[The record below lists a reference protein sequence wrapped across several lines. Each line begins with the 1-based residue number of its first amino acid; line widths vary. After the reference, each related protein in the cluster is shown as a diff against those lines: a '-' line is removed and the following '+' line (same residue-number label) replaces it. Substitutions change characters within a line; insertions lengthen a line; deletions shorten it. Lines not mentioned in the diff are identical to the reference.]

1 MSALLKKEQLK
12 WNKVISRAR
21 ALMPTEYFQGFFD
34 QFHKRRKG
42 RNSLGN
48 VSTQYRVFA
57 SRRGTQ
63 CRSHDVSLF
72 WSSLKCQDSYESTNR
87 SGINRHK
94 LGTNCL
100 NLGTNRQGTK
110 LPWEPN
116 DRMDTDLIVVC
127 TSHWPQWNYLDSLFV
142 FSFIPLAYCMTGPC
156 NKFSRYFW
164 GDSED
169 WLVHETLVQSSLARK
184 WETCA

>member
-21 ALMPTEYFQGFFD
+21 ALMPTEYFQGFD
-34 QFHKRRKG
+34 QFHKCRKG

-48 VSTQYRVFA
+48 IFTQYRVFA

-94 LGTNCL
+94 LGTNRL